1 MNEQDKHNRRK
12 LLKNMA
18 RAGVLAGLFSVG
30 YVAAKPGSARFV
42 SSLAE
47 SDGNGAKNG
56 GLRRA
61 TEADGAGTDG
71 DGGRAA
77 GSGGLRTLWQ
87 IDPEKCTYCGKC
99 SEMCVLHQ
107 SAVKCLHKS
116 DICGYCDLCTGYFY
130 PEPSNLDTAAENQ
143 VCPTGAIARRFVEEP
158 YFQYAIDHDLCIG
171 CAKCVEGCSKFG
183 NGSLYLQIMHDR
195 CLNCN
200 ECAIAVQCQS
210 SAIIRV
216 PEDRPYFYKTV

>member
-1 MNEQDKHNRRK
+1 MNEQDKQNRRK
-12 LLKNMA
+12 LLRSMA
-18 RAGVLAGLFSVG
+18 RAGALAGLGFVG
-30 YVAAKPGSARFV
+30 YGAARPGKMQLVNPEASETAHSDNP
-42 SSLAE
+42 SSDTE
-47 SDGNGAKNG
+47 SPK
-56 GLRRA
+56 RM
-61 TEADGAGTDG
+61 
-71 DGGRAA
+71 
-77 GSGGLRTLWQ
+77 LWQ

-99 SEMCVLHQ
+99 AEMCVLHN

-116 DICGYCDLCTGYFY
+116 DICGYCDLCTGYYY

-143 VCPTGAIARRFVEEP
+143 ICPTGAIARKYVEEP
-158 YFQYAIDHDLCIG
+158 YFQYHIDHKLCIG

-200 ECAIAVQCQS
+200 ECAIAVQCQA

-216 PEDRPYFYKTV
+216 PDTRPYFYKTV